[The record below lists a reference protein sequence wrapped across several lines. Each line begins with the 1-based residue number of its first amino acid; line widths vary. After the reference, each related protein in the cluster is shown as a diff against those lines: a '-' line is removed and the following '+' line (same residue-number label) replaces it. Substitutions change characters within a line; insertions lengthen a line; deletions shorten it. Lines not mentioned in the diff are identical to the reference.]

1 MKSVCQ
7 SGLKKN
13 LCNASYKQESY
24 FSENGQ
30 KCLGSKCPAKINKL
44 FFCIFICI
52 SLNDYLYL
60 LKIGNL
66 KKKQTFLHCTP
77 HFFLNWPRCPGPRFL
92 SKKKKSISAEM
103 ERTGALVKPRT
114 FGREVPGSSPPVA
127 VRCGLGQVTYPQLLR

>member
-1 MKSVCQ
+1 MH
-7 SGLKKN
+7 LINKK
-13 LCNASYKQESY
+13 AI

-66 KKKQTFLHCTP
+66 KKAEILHCTP
-77 HFFLNWPRCPGPRFL
+77 LFFFNWPRCPGPRFL
-92 SKKKKSISAEM
+92 SKKNRFLPRWS
-103 ERTGALVKPRT
+103 GLALW
-114 FGREVPGSSPPVA
+114 
-127 VRCGLGQVTYPQLLR
+127 